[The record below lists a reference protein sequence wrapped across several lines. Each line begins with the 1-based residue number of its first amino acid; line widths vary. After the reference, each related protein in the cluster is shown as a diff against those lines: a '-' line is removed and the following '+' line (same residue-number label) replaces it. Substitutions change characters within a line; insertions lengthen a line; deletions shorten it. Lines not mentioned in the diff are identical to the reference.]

1 MKKTLYILAV
11 MLLVGCQSHTKQLA
25 RQAFKFP
32 TASEIKN
39 QCEAQTLAQA
49 ANRET
54 QIWLCQTVTAI
65 QYRFFDADSYHGKT
79 CDLVITQPLG
89 KQPTSVAAHGGD
101 QGLCDAAIEAT
112 KQAIDAN
119 TFPMR
124 PVNLNDQIPVRFAP

>member
-1 MKKTLYILAV
+1 
-11 MLLVGCQSHTKQLA
+11 MLSVGCQSHPKQLA

-32 TASEIKN
+32 TATEITN
-39 QCEAQTLAQA
+39 QCEAQTPAQA

-79 CDLVITQPLG
+79 CDLVITQPVG
-89 KQPTSVAAHGGD
+89 NQPTSVTAHGGNPD
-101 QGLCDAAIEAT
+101 LCEAAIEAT

-119 TFPMR
+119 TFLMR
-124 PVNLNDQIPVRFAP
+124 PANLNDQIPVRFAP